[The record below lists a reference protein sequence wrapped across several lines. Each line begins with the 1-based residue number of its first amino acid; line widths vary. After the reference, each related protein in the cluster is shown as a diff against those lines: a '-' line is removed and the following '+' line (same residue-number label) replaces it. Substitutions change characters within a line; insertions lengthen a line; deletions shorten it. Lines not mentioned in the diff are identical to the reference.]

1 MPWEGKRKKPR
12 WVFQGLWVISQPQAL
27 RVFEGSVQ
35 GARVTVEVPTCDS
48 SRNCT
53 GLWSFRES
61 RCGEGRGWR
70 SCRMQELA
78 EKAAEKR
85 HQFKASMAISRCSG

>member
-1 MPWEGKRKKPR
+1 M
-12 WVFQGLWVISQPQAL
+12 
-27 RVFEGSVQ
+27 FEGSVQ

-53 GLWSFRES
+53 GLWSFRVS

-78 EKAAEKR
+78 VKSSREAASVQGQ
-85 HQFKASMAISRCSG
+85 HGYFKM